1 MLDAIG
7 FGKLQDFRYLYTHKR
22 RCINDFIV
30 IYYGIAKR
38 KQRLIRLLEFK
49 IVDCYSQLLG
59 NNP

>member
-1 MLDAIG
+1 MTLTIKRSTSCL
-7 FGKLQDFRYLYTHKR
+7 FLYTHKR
-22 RCINDFIV
+22 RCINDYIA

>member
-1 MLDAIG
+1 MRAAIG
-7 FGKLQDFRYLYTHKR
+7 FEKLQNFRYLYAPKR
-22 RCINDFIV
+22 RCTNDFTA

>member
-1 MLDAIG
+1 MRDAIG
-7 FGKLQDFRYLYTHKR
+7 FENLQNFRYLYAPKR

-30 IYYGIAKR
+30 IYYGITKR